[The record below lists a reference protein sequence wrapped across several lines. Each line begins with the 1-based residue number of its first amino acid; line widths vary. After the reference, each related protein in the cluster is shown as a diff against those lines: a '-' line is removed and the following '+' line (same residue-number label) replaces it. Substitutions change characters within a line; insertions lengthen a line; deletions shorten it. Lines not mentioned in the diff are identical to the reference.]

1 MVCAASQS
9 KSPPVETL
17 SGIADWALIQEGE
30 VTWIV
35 PVMRPTTSNEFSA
48 PDVNIFQVRSSL
60 LCDGVFPASVSIAQ
74 GSTIAPR
81 VRSSFQE
88 ALFTIDAEDVR
99 VTHVVLLH
107 SVGRYRDAVK
117 LEAKRN
123 RSNLIKI

>member
-1 MVCAASQS
+1 VVCAASQS
-9 KSPPVETL
+9 KSVETL

-107 SVGRYRDAVK
+107 SVGRCRDAVR

>member
-1 MVCAASQS
+1 
-9 KSPPVETL
+9 VETL

-99 VTHVVLLH
+99 VIHVVLLH
-107 SVGRYRDAVK
+107 SVGRCRDAVK

>member
-1 MVCAASQS
+1 
-9 KSPPVETL
+9 
-17 SGIADWALIQEGE
+17 
-30 VTWIV
+30 
-35 PVMRPTTSNEFSA
+35 
-48 PDVNIFQVRSSL
+48 L

-81 VRSSFQE
+81 VHSSFQE

-99 VTHVVLLH
+99 ATHVVLLH

-117 LEAKRN
+117 LEANRN